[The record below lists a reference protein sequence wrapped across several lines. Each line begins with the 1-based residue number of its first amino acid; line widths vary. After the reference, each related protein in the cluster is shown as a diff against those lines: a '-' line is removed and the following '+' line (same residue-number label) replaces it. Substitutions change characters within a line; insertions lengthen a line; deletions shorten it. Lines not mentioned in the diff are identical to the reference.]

1 MATSHYETLG
11 VKKDASADE
20 IKKAFRRLARK
31 HHPDAGGSEDKFKE
45 VNEAYEILSDPEKR
59 KQYDE
64 YGQYFGGSVPPGAG
78 AGRGGPGAGG
88 FGGFPGGGYQ
98 SVNVGD
104 LGDIGDL
111 LGGMFGGSGFGGGGG
126 GFGGRRAPQARR
138 GGDLTYEVALTFEE
152 SLNGASTKVD
162 VQRAK
167 PLTVQIPPGVTDGG
181 KIRFKGRGEPG
192 SAGGPAG
199 DLYVVTR
206 IKRHPHFS
214 REGADV
220 VLELP
225 VTITEA
231 ALGAQLEIPTP
242 EGRVKVKIAPGTQ
255 DGKIYKLPGKGA
267 PKLKGGGRGDMRVRV
282 KIEVPKA
289 LDGEQRRLLEEFA
302 AARGS
307 ADDVRSHLK

>member
-1 MATSHYETLG
+1 MAANHYDTLG
-11 VKKDASADE
+11 VKKGATADE

-31 HHPDAGGSEDKFKE
+31 HHPDAGGSEDRFKE
-45 VNEAYEILSDPEKR
+45 VNEAYEVLSDPEKR

-64 YGQYFGGSVPPGAG
+64 YGQYFGGNVPPGGG
-78 AGRGGPGAGG
+78 AGGPGPGG

-98 SVNVGD
+98 TVDMGD
-104 LGDIGDL
+104 FGDL
-111 LGGMFGGSGFGGGGG
+111 LGGMFGGGGFGGTTR
-126 GFGGRRAPQARR
+126 GRRAPQARR
-138 GGDLTYEVALTFEE
+138 GSDLTYEVALTFDE
-152 SLNGASTKVD
+152 SLTGASTKVD

-167 PLTVQIPPGVTDGG
+167 PLTVQIPGGVTDGG
-181 KIRFKGRGEPG
+181 KIRFKGKGEPG

-206 IKRHPHFS
+206 IKRHPYFS

-220 VLELP
+220 VLDLP

-242 EGRVKVKIAPGTQ
+242 DGRVKFKVAPGTQ
-255 DGKIYKLPGKGA
+255 DGKVYKLPGKGA
-267 PKLKGGGRGDMRVRV
+267 PRLKGGGCGDMRVRV
-282 KIEVPKA
+282 KVEVPKG

-302 AARGS
+302 ASRGS
-307 ADDVRSHLK
+307 ADDIRSHLK